1 MEKGILGIT
10 IFVAISVLFSL
21 IAHLTVKKY
30 WVAICSSVILSVAV
44 FQLAEYIHLG
54 HLDSYFIVAGV
65 TSGLLA
71 LAISSAIGILLKC
84 TK

>member
-10 IFVAISVLFSL
+10 IFVTISILFSL
-21 IAHLTVKKY
+21 IAHFILKKY

-44 FQLAEYIHLG
+44 FQIAEYIHLG
-54 HLDSYFIVAGV
+54 RLDSYFIVAGV